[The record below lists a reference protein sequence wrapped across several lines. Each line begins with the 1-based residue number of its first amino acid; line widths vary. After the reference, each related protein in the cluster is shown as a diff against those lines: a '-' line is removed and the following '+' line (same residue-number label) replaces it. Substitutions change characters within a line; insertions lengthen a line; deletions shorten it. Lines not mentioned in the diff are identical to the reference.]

1 MAMLCAEY
9 ASCCGGPGEPTCCSH
24 LVTERVLSPSDEP
37 PRVQAEWKSPQCKFE
52 LRPIVARPKVIRVV
66 EYVFPAGQSTRTTA
80 CIAME
85 WAYAG
90 ISVHFCL
97 LCIPC
102 RQPSRRLRL
111 HLQLRRM
118 NCVPTGSQGKR
129 TGSQLRTT
137 FSWSSPFPSPP
148 FPPSSG
154 NTASQLQVV
163 SRRTMARSL
172 NALCRSSTK

>member
-66 EYVFPAGQSTRTTA
+66 EYVFPAGQSTCTTA

-85 WAYAG
+85 WAYAVLVMLCKIYVC
-90 ISVHFCL
+90 ISVCCAF
-97 LCIPC
+97 
-102 RQPSRRLRL
+102 R
-111 HLQLRRM
+111 
-118 NCVPTGSQGKR
+118 VGSPVGDS
-129 TGSQLRTT
+129 GST
-137 FSWSSPFPSPP
+137 FSC
-148 FPPSSG
+148 G
-154 NTASQLQVV
+154 G
-163 SRRTMARSL
+163 
-172 NALCRSSTK
+172 